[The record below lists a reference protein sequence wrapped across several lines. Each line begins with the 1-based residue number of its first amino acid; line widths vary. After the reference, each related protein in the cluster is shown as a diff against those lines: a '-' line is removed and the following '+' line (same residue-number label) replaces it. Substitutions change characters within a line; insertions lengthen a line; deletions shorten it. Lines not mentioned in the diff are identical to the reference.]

1 MYHNV
6 MMMMMTMFQCLA
18 FPCGLIRGALANLG
32 VVCVVTAEVTMMP
45 ACELL
50 SAVFQLRLA
59 TLATLSK
66 VLELFSFFKAIF
78 QGRGK
83 SLKTDLVLQSFV
95 IYPKRSFKLL
105 EF

>member
-59 TLATLSK
+59 TLSK
-66 VLELFSFFKAIF
+66 VVELFSFFKTAE
-78 QGRGK
+78 K

>member
-1 MYHNV
+1 MM
-6 MMMMMTMFQCLA
+6 MMMMMTLFQYLA

-66 VLELFSFFKAIF
+66 VLELFSFFKAAE
-78 QGRGK
+78 
-83 SLKTDLVLQSFV
+83 S
-95 IYPKRSFKLL
+95 P
-105 EF
+105 